1 MNNSL
6 NYINNKY
13 KMLEYSD
20 NENDEVLIG
29 DEHDFNLINIET
41 NEKDNEKENICN
53 NYTFAMVILLIE
65 TIISLGIFYICYLVE
80 FVKINLLIQRI
91 MMIPFFAIYLFIPCF
106 IGMKFISNHKI
117 CGNIILFIL
126 ISINKII
133 IYICIHLVAVSYSN
147 KILEFPNFEA
157 KFYWKASICLFYIF
171 LIFFNSFR
179 KNSIKFGIFYYI
191 SFSSISL
198 LSMFLLIFFRNK
210 NEDKWEIEGFYLL
223 LSALEIVLAITSIY
237 IEKYIHRN
245 NTPCDFEFNK
255 LVLWKI
261 NRIDLFRYYYIIV
274 SLIYSGFKMCCIMGY
289 SDNRCFYKFI
299 NNFSLPSDKRT
310 VFTEEDE

>member
-1 MNNSL
+1 
-6 NYINNKY
+6 
-13 KMLEYSD
+13 MLEYSD

-53 NYTFAMVILLIE
+53 NYTFVMVILLIE

-91 MMIPFFAIYLFIPCF
+91 MIIPFFAIYLFIPCF
-106 IGMKFISNHKI
+106 MRMKFFSNHKI

-126 ISINKII
+126 ISINKIF
-133 IYICIHLVAVSYSN
+133 IYIFFHLVAVSYSN

-157 KFYWKASICLFYIF
+157 RFYWKASICLFYIF
-171 LIFFNSFR
+171 LIFFTSFR

-198 LSMFLLIFFRNK
+198 LAMFLLIFFRNK

-223 LSALEIVLAITSIY
+223 LSVSEIVMAITSIY
-237 IEKYIHRN
+237 IEKYNHSNDI
-245 NTPCDFEFNK
+245 PFEFNK

-261 NRIDLFRYYYIIV
+261 NRIDLYRYYYFFV
-274 SLIYSGFKMCCIMGY
+274 SAMYSGLKACCIMVY